1 MKHLK
6 LFEKFQ
12 FAKWEVELYDKL
24 LNCFKNLF
32 SQMGYSYTEYDDDY
46 SIEFYK
52 NSKYFFALT
61 MKKGIVPYLVY
72 AKSLANENEIKNFIP
87 EYLKTI
93 KGLKHLQTSIRP
105 GQKESYHFSIVGFLY
120 TSNDLEIIIDK
131 IISQISLEDFE
142 LKLKDYLLKKD
153 AEKYNL

>member
-1 MKHLK
+1 MKYLK
-6 LFEKFQ
+6 KFEKFQ
-12 FAKWEVELYDKL
+12 FAEWEIELYNKL
-24 LNCFKNLF
+24 FNCFKNLF
-32 SQMGYSYTEYDDDY
+32 SQMGYTYTEYDKNY
-46 SIEFYK
+46 SVEFYE
-52 NSKYFFALT
+52 NSRYIFAFQ
-61 MKKGIVPYLVY
+61 MKKGIAPYLIY
-72 AKSLANENEIKNFIP
+72 SKSLANENEIKNFIP

-93 KGLKHLQTSIRP
+93 KGLKHLQTSI
-105 GQKESYHFSIVGFLY
+105 ESYHFSIVGFLY